1 MRAQD
6 LVARAQRWS
15 KEQPWR
21 LFGSQIFILVRN
33 EVRRNLF
40 TRRRIWIYLL
50 ALIPVLIILAHVIL
64 DRNEPAG
71 PAQIENDTQVLAGI
85 AQGLAFLSK
94 SYPALIVSGIAL
106 AAWLL
111 PRAGLVNRNA
121 IRFTFAHL
129 CVLMLTAA
137 AIVAPWTFWCAA
149 QFPDEFVAENS
160 MVLAHLSD
168 D

>member
-50 ALIPVLIILAHVIL
+50 ALIPALIILTH
-64 DRNEPAG
+64 
-71 PAQIENDTQVLAGI
+71 
-85 AQGLAFLSK
+85 
-94 SYPALIVSGIAL
+94 LIVGVVKDSHYSNVKQEL
-106 AAWLL
+106 RPVYYL
-111 PRAGLVNRNA
+111 PYKQDTSSMGDMAFYVRGA
-121 IRFTFAHL
+121 I
-129 CVLMLTAA
+129 
-137 AIVAPWTFWCAA
+137 
-149 QFPDEFVAENS
+149 D
-160 MVLAHLSD
+160 SD
-168 D
+168 ITIGGW